1 MKKHEI
7 HLSAAEWAVMECLWE
22 DAPLIG
28 REITLRME
36 QSMGWSRST
45 TLTLLRRLEEKGA
58 AASDDLGKI
67 KKFYPLISREDA
79 AVQETESFLERVYH
93 GSLSLLVHAM
103 TRKQS
108 LSRKEI
114 DELQSMLNDLGGGEE
129 HD

>member
-1 MKKHEI
+1 
-7 HLSAAEWAVMECLWE
+7 MECLWE